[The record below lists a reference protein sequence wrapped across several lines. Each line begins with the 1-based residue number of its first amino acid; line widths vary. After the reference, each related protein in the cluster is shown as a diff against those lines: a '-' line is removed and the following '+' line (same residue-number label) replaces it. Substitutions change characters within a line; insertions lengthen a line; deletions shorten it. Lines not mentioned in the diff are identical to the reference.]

1 MDNNLPAY
9 EETFPVDASTLP
21 TYDETTSTEKQA
33 LSKLESTLRGAAQGA
48 SLGFADE
55 LTGGLEALTSDK
67 SYQQARDESRANY
80 KAAEEA
86 NPKTY
91 MAGEFG
97 GAAATALIPGLGEVT
112 IPKLAAQG
120 AAYGLGSSN
129 ADLTSGKKEDLE
141 QAAED
146 TAKGGVTG
154 AALGLAG
161 KAVSKLLP
169 AVAKTAVSTLGPS
182 TEAIES
188 RLAGGAATA
197 TSPTAEGQVLEG
209 ITNDLWNRISKQS
222 AKAQSFLN
230 PESYTTLDEVY
241 PIFRNLKQDLQTQG
255 GLVGEDSKAAT
266 EVLDSWFKDLVG
278 MTKNNNGVVPE
289 PALGEF
295 IRKID
300 QAVPKWDAPHSDVI
314 DSVQKQLRGALNQAL
329 KTSNPEYA
337 KAMGPVK
344 ELIDLANDTKKAFSL
359 APAAGKLEATDVTNS
374 KLSNVLNENKSHAR
388 DTLKKLQDLYGH
400 PFEENLQ
407 NYKYGQEFEKG
418 RPVTGLGLLGKSANL
433 VGVDG
438 GAVAK
443 NIVDA
448 YISAKGQVEN
458 TAAGQALQ
466 KFGPLLADAAKKG
479 GNALAATHFV
489 LATSDPAYQELVE
502 KHQEGQ

>member
-9 EETFPVDASTLP
+9 DETTPIDASTLP
-21 TYDETTSTEKQA
+21 AYEDTTPEGQVP
-33 LSKLESTLRGAAQGA
+33 SKLESLVRGAAQGA
-48 SLGFADE
+48 SMGFADE
-55 LTGGLEALTSDK
+55 ITGALESATSDK

-80 KAAEEA
+80 KSAEEA
-86 NPKTY
+86 NPKTF
-91 MAGEFG
+91 MGGEFG
-97 GAAATALIPGLGEVT
+97 GAAATALIPGLGEAT

-129 ADLTSGKKEDLE
+129 ADLTSGKVEDME
-141 QAAED
+141 QAAKD
-146 TAKGGVTG
+146 TAKGGAVGTV
-154 AALGLAG
+154 LGLAG
-161 KAVSKLLP
+161 KALTKALP

-182 TEAIES
+182 TEAIEN
-188 RLAGGAATA
+188 RLAGGAASA
-197 TSPTAEGQVLEG
+197 VSPTAEGQVLEG
-209 ITNDLWNRISKQS
+209 ITNDLWNKISKQS
-222 AKAQSFLN
+222 AKAQSYLN

-241 PIFRNLKQDLQTQG
+241 PIFKNLKQDLQTQG
-255 GLVGEDSKAAT
+255 GLVGDDSKAAT
-266 EVLDSWFKDLVG
+266 EVLDNWFKDLVG

-300 QAVPKWDAPHSDVI
+300 QSVPKWDSPHSDVI

-337 KAMGPVK
+337 KAMEPVK
-344 ELIDLANDTKKAFSL
+344 QLIDLANDTKKAFNL
-359 APAAGKLEATDVTNS
+359 APSAGKLEATDVTNS
-374 KLSNVLNENKSHAR
+374 KLANVLNENKSHAR
-388 DTLKKLQDLYGH
+388 DTLKKLEELYGH

-407 NYKYGQEFEKG
+407 TYKYGQEFEKG
-418 RPVTGLGLLGKSANL
+418 TPVAGLGLLGKSANL

-448 YISAKGQVEN
+448 YLSAKGNVEN

-466 KFGPLLADAAKKG
+466 KYGPLLADAAKKG